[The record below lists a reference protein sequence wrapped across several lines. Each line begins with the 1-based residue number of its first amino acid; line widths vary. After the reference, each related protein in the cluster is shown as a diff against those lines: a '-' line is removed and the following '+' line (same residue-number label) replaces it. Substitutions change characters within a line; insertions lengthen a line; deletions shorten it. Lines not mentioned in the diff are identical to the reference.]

1 MHNCLA
7 LHSDATQT
15 SYFLSQMYSGWNT
28 SLCFLFPFW
37 MTPLFPPFT
46 RCIWVRSP
54 WDWRR
59 YEVADQRSELRP
71 LQDVRHQG
79 PQPEHQ
85 LGGARR
91 QRRTSLQR
99 NVISL
104 FIQTYHEAPIVAVR
118 SEGGNL
124 KCGVCKNTF
133 RACCQDSFYNLLY
146 CVHRYGTECQHCKV
160 RALNSDFGLCTVFW
174 MQLKYVI
181 YLYAISRRSCIDM
194 DRNLFESVPKLRVI
208 SLASSRCH

>member
-71 LQDVRHQG
+71 LQDVWHQG
-79 PQPEHQ
+79 PQPKHQ

-91 QRRTSLQR
+91 QWRTSLQWIVILFSSSIEIR
-99 NVISL
+99 KSIDPLRWLQKHIQCLLPRQRVEYYTVCLDMKLNVTIFFQYGNCKMVIKHKWLWFMYVVLNNACHKQKAALIIS
-104 FIQTYHEAPIVAVR
+104 
-118 SEGGNL
+118 
-124 KCGVCKNTF
+124 K
-133 RACCQDSFYNLLY
+133 
-146 CVHRYGTECQHCKV
+146 
-160 RALNSDFGLCTVFW
+160 
-174 MQLKYVI
+174 
-181 YLYAISRRSCIDM
+181 
-194 DRNLFESVPKLRVI
+194 
-208 SLASSRCH
+208 